1 MRFHGYRRADGSVG
15 VRNHVVAVSTVLCSS
30 EVTRDI
36 ARATGA
42 MAITHEGGCGELGA
56 EKEHTERM
64 LRGVL
69 RHPNVGAA
77 LIVGLGCEQIEPE
90 RLAKAAA
97 MADKPIRFLS
107 IQECGGP
114 SASVG
119 LGAEMVR
126 AMRAEIAG
134 ADRQPA
140 SLADMVLATQCGGSD
155 TGSGLASNPGLGA
168 TSDLIIANGGTVI
181 LGETG
186 GLYGA
191 AGFLTRRAA
200 TPEVAKRILEI
211 TDAIERHSQR
221 LGKSIKE
228 ANPTPG
234 NIAGGLTTLVEK
246 ALGGVRKAGTSL
258 IQGVV
263 QPGERVTGKGLW
275 VMDTSVGI
283 GACAMS
289 DMLVGGAQ
297 ILAYTTGRGNPLGSP
312 LGPVIKITATAET
325 ARSLHEIIDFD
336 ASPVLRGEETIQEC
350 GKRLLDEM
358 LAVAG
363 GKLTKSEQVG
373 HYAFAIGKIA
383 R

>member
-1 MRFHGYRRADGSVG
+1 MRFSGYRRADGRVG

-30 EVTRDI
+30 EVTREI

-42 MAITHEGGCGELGA
+42 MAITHEGGCGELGP

-69 RHPNVGAA
+69 SHPNVGAA
-77 LIVGLGCEQIEPE
+77 LVVGLGCEQIEPE
-90 RLAKAAA
+90 RLVRVVS
-97 MADKPIRFLS
+97 DKPVRFLS
-107 IQECGGP
+107 IQKSGGP
-114 SASVG
+114 SASVRTG
-119 LGAEMVR
+119 TEMVR
-126 AMRAEIAG
+126 EMLAAISG
-134 ADRQPA
+134 TDRQPA

-155 TGSGLASNPGLGA
+155 TGSGIASNPALGA
-168 TSDLIIANGGTVI
+168 AADLIVADGGTVI

-191 AGFLTRRAA
+191 AGFLTRHAA
-200 TPEVAKRILEI
+200 TPEVADRILEI
-211 TDAIERHSQR
+211 TDAIERHSKR

-234 NIAGGLTTLVEK
+234 NIVGGLTTLVEK
-246 ALGGVRKAGTSL
+246 ALGGVRKAGTTL

-263 QPGERVTGKGLW
+263 QPAEQVTGKGLW

-325 ARSLHEIIDFD
+325 AQTLQEIIDFD

-350 GKRLLDEM
+350 GQRLLGEV

-363 GKLTKSEQVG
+363 GKLTKAEKLG

>member
-56 EKEHTERM
+56 EREHAERM

-90 RLAKAAA
+90 RLAQEVSN
-97 MADKPIRFLS
+97 KPVRFLS
-107 IQECGGP
+107 IQKCGGP
-114 SASVG
+114 TASVG
-119 LGAEMVR
+119 MGAEMVR

-246 ALGGVRKAGTSL
+246 ALGGVRKAGTGL

-325 ARSLHEIIDFD
+325 AKSLHEIIDFD

-363 GKLTKSEQVG
+363 GKLTKAEQLG

>member
-1 MRFHGYRRADGSVG
+1 MEFLGYRRADGSVG
-15 VRNHVVAVSTVLCSS
+15 VRNHVAVVSTVLCSAA
-30 EVTRDI
+30 VTRAI
-36 ARATGA
+36 AEAAGA
-42 MAITHEGGCGELGA
+42 MAITHEAGCGELGP
-56 EKEHTERM
+56 EKEHTERI
-64 LRGVL
+64 LRGVAT
-69 RHPNVGAA
+69 HPNVGAV
-77 LIVGLGCEQIEPE
+77 LVVGLGCEQIEPE
-90 RLAKAAA
+90 RLAQAAG
-97 MADKPIRFLS
+97 DKPARAIS
-107 IQECGGP
+107 IQDLGGP
-114 SASVG
+114 TAAIAAGTKIAREMREG
-119 LGAEMVR
+119 LAGIERRPEKIAEL
-126 AMRAEIAG
+126 I
-134 ADRQPA
+134 
-140 SLADMVLATQCGGSD
+140 LATQCGGSD

-168 TSDLIIANGGTVI
+168 AADLLIAAGGTVI

-191 AGFLTRRAA
+191 AGFLTRHAA
-200 TPEVAKRILEI
+200 TREVGERILEI

-263 QPGERVTGKGLW
+263 RPAERVTGKGLW

-312 LGPVIKITATAET
+312 LGPVIKITATQET
-325 ARSLHEIIDFD
+325 ARKLHEIIDFD
-336 ASPVLRGEETIQEC
+336 ASPVIRGEETIQEC
-350 GKRLLDEM
+350 GRRLLDEIV
-358 LAVAG
+358 AVAG
-363 GKLTKSEQVG
+363 GKLTKAEILG
-373 HYAFAIGKIA
+373 HYGFAIGKIA
-383 R
+383 A